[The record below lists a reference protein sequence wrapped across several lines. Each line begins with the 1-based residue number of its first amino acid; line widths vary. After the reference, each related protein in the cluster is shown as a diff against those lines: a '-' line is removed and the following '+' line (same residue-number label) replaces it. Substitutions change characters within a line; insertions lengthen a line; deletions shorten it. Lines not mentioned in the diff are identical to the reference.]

1 MNEVHKSYNFIVYVL
16 RSERHGLSIFFEKK
30 KMVSTSA
37 LCKDITY
44 QVNYRENV
52 SIHFQ
57 NILILDKFASRIYTL
72 IIDVMQFKHFN
83 V

>member
-1 MNEVHKSYNFIVYVL
+1 
-16 RSERHGLSIFFEKK
+16 
-30 KMVSTSA
+30 MVSTSA